1 MCMTR
6 VYEEII
12 DFLAGGFTP
21 DSLIAYQP
29 SEEAKRHV
37 EELIRREKNE
47 GLAPEET
54 SELNHYME
62 LEHILTFGKS
72 PCSGAPIEW
81 VATLG
86 PASSTRC

>member
-1 MCMTR
+1 MTR

-29 SEEAKRHV
+29 SEEAKSRV
-37 EELIRREKNE
+37 EDLIAREKAE
-47 GLAPEET
+47 GLTAEEI

-62 LEHILTFGKS
+62 LEHILTLAKARARARQSNG
-72 PCSGAPIEW
+72 
-81 VATLG
+81 
-86 PASSTRC
+86 

>member
-37 EELIRREKNE
+37 EDLIRREKNE

-62 LEHILTFGKS
+62 LEHILTLAKARARARQSNG
-72 PCSGAPIEW
+72 
-81 VATLG
+81 
-86 PASSTRC
+86 